1 MNVKC
6 QTFVGGYLKLQ
17 NLYIYTSFSR
27 DYVILN
33 EIDSSKK
40 VQYIPNNFKKLSY
53 ISACQ
58 KMRIMDPFQD
68 CINASWQSLEISK
81 SEIAVAGIMKY
92 NYCSS
97 VPELRYE
104 FQYDFVRTSQLEK
117 RSWLDVPVAVKRKK
131 KEKKNKSASTKVRHL
146 FAYQLS
152 IYCAL
157 RTYCFKFDFYVDL
170 FFSNIFTFVLSHI
183 LHFNFILFQIIK

>member
-6 QTFVGGYLKLQ
+6 QTFVGGYLQLQ
-17 NLYIYTSFSR
+17 NLYIYTSFSS
-27 DYVILN
+27 DHVILN

-40 VQYIPNNFKKLSY
+40 VQYLPNNFKKLSY

-58 KMRIMDPFQD
+58 KMRIMDPFQH

-104 FQYDFVRTSQLEK
+104 FQYDFVRTSQLEM
-117 RSWLDVPVAVKRKK
+117 RSWLDIPVAVKRKK
-131 KEKKNKSASTKVRHL
+131 KKRKTNQPRLK
-146 FAYQLS
+146 FATCLRINFQS
-152 IYCAL
+152 IVL
-157 RTYCFKFDFYVDL
+157 YVPIV
-170 FFSNIFTFVLSHI
+170 SNLIFTQIFSFRIYSLSCYLTFYI
-183 LHFNFILFQIIK
+183 LILYYFK